1 MENLPKEIIEKIS
14 QEIIKNG
21 EIIAKHGTSVD
32 KAKKIMETGFNYT
45 RTSYV
50 MQTDNNI
57 EHLYSYGWKENG
69 PGDATNVIIQVP
81 REFFKELLGYSDEQ
95 YNSWISNV
103 KESKRQEDLLRTV
116 TDIEYLQEGRSLR
129 FKGHIPREF
138 IVGAFIWCNNM
149 TYLRLGPNDN
159 AVDNL
164 NFIKNKYYYCN
175 LPIEEKKNFV
185 EMMRRK
191 MFKNE
196 NTQSES
202 KSKTIKNQ
210 SSFDDENPGGYDR

>member
-1 MENLPKEIIEKIS
+1 
-14 QEIIKNG
+14 
-21 EIIAKHGTSVD
+21 
-32 KAKKIMETGFNYT
+32 
-45 RTSYV
+45 
-50 MQTDNNI
+50 
-57 EHLYSYGWKENG
+57 
-69 PGDATNVIIQVP
+69 
-81 REFFKELLGYSDEQ
+81 
-95 YNSWISNV
+95 
-103 KESKRQEDLLRTV
+103 
-116 TDIEYLQEGRSLR
+116 
-129 FKGHIPREF
+129 
-138 IVGAFIWCNNM
+138 M